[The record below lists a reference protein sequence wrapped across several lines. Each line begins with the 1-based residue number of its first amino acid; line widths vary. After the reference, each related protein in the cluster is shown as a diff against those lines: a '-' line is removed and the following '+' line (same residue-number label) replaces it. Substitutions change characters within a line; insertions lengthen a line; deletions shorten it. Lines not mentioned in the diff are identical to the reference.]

1 MPTLTSAS
9 TERARPRG
17 AFIVPVIGGVLP
29 VVVSGGSPMGWICG
43 LGFAGLAGWFHLRP
57 RPEAVDGPV
66 VQEAAKEAPPELLT
80 DAVVPVWMRHT
91 QSVHDQTE
99 EAITALTAR
108 FAGMQGLLKDAV
120 GTGGLQDEIRL
131 QSVIKANQ
139 EQLSTLVNSLGQAQA
154 QRAEMLSKI
163 GELASFTE
171 QLHHMS
177 AEVTSIANQ
186 TNLLAL
192 NAAIEAAHAREHGKG
207 FAVVA
212 EEVRKLSDRSGRA
225 GQQITE
231 KIQWMDTSLRRTLEA
246 VEEITALETI
256 IIGGAE
262 NTIKEVVTSFDGASG
277 TLAASA
283 SKLEQANAQVQREV
297 EETIF
302 SLQFQDRVGQILRNI
317 LRDMQRFE
325 GRPRGGVSHKDVEAW
340 LAELE
345 RTYTTAEEKVQHG
358 GFQAGGSTGNDEI
371 TFF

>member
-1 MPTLTSAS
+1 MPILTHVPA
-9 TERARPRG
+9 EAAPHRG
-17 AFIVPVIGGVLP
+17 GLIVLLVGALLP
-29 VVVSGGSPMGWICG
+29 VVATGGSLTGWLCG
-43 LGFAGLAGWFHLRP
+43 LGFAGLAGWIHFRP
-57 RPEAVDGPV
+57 RPVLAEGPAVQAE
-66 VQEAAKEAPPELLT
+66 VQDAPAELLT
-80 DAVVPVWMRHT
+80 DAVVPVWRRHT

-99 EAITALTAR
+99 EAITSLTAR
-108 FAGMQGLLKDAV
+108 FAGMQGLLKEAV
-120 GTGGLQDEIRL
+120 GTGGLQDEIQL
-131 QSVIKANQ
+131 QSVIRANQ
-139 EQLSTLVNSLGQAQA
+139 EQLSTLVSSLGQAQA

-231 KIQWMDTSLRRTLEA
+231 KIQWMDSSLRRTLEA

-256 IIGGAE
+256 IINGAE

-277 TLAASA
+277 TLATSV
-283 SKLEQANAQVQREV
+283 SKLEQANAQVQQEV
-297 EETIF
+297 QETIF
-302 SLQFQDRVGQILRNI
+302 SLQFQDRVAQILRNI

-325 GRPRGGVSHKDVEAW
+325 GRAKGVVDPKGVDAW

-358 GFQAGGSTGNDEI
+358 GSQAGGSTGNDEI